1 MNMNKRKIKVTWLR
15 TLRFFGRAFKSK
27 DELSDVQKKGI
38 RIFERMVSVKDAE
51 IFLSP
56 LSDTIYVEVDDIY
69 LILDNFDMQVIN
81 GKFQYDIQYTD
92 KERSRFR
99 NRIFDILESR
109 REELEKKIKTKS
121 NRTLDS
127 IIQEVEEI
135 RNIHN
140 SREQ

>member
-1 MNMNKRKIKVTWLR
+1 MNKRKIKVTWLR
-15 TLRFFGRAFKSK
+15 TLRLFGRAFKTK
-27 DELSDVQKKGI
+27 EDLNDVQKKGI

-69 LILDNFDMQVIN
+69 LILDNLDMQVIN
-81 GKFQYDIQYTD
+81 GKFQYDIPYTD
-92 KERSRFR
+92 KERRKFR
-99 NRIFDILESR
+99 NRIFNILESR

-135 RNIHN
+135 KNIHN

>member
-1 MNMNKRKIKVTWLR
+1 MNKRKIKVTWLR

-81 GKFQYDIQYTD
+81 GKFQYDIPYTD
-92 KERSRFR
+92 KERRRFR

-135 RNIHN
+135 KNIHN
-140 SREQ
+140 SRVQ

>member
-1 MNMNKRKIKVTWLR
+1 MNKRKIKVTWLR

-81 GKFQYDIQYTD
+81 GKFQYDIPYTD
-92 KERSRFR
+92 KERRRFR
-99 NRIFDILESR
+99 SRIFNILESR

-135 RNIHN
+135 KHIHN

>member
-1 MNMNKRKIKVTWLR
+1 MNRRKIKVAWLK
-15 TLRFFGRAFKSK
+15 TARFFGKTFKTK
-27 DELSDVQKKGI
+27 EELTEVQKKGI

-69 LILDNFDMQVIN
+69 LILNHHDMQVIN
-81 GKFQYDIQYTD
+81 GKFQYDIPYTD
-92 KERSRFR
+92 KERRRFR
-99 NRIFDILESR
+99 GRIFNILESR
-109 REELEKKIKTKS
+109 REEIEKKIKTKS

-135 RNIHN
+135 KHIHN
-140 SREQ
+140 NREQ

>member
-1 MNMNKRKIKVTWLR
+1 MNKRKIKVAWLR
-15 TLRFFGRAFKSK
+15 TLRIFGRAFKTK
-27 DELSDVQKKGI
+27 DDLNDVQKKGI
-38 RIFERMVSVKDAE
+38 RIFERMVSVNDAE

-69 LILDNFDMQVIN
+69 LILDNLDMQVIN
-81 GKFQYDIQYTD
+81 GKFQYDIPYTD
-92 KERSRFR
+92 KERRKFR
-99 NRIFDILESR
+99 NRIFNILESR

-135 RNIHN
+135 KNIHN

>member
-1 MNMNKRKIKVTWLR
+1 MNKRKIKVAWLR
-15 TLRFFGRAFKSK
+15 TLRIFGRAFKTG
-27 DELSDVQKKGI
+27 EQLTEVQKKGI
-38 RIFERMVSVKDAE
+38 RIFERMVSVNDAE

-69 LILDNFDMQVIN
+69 LILDNLDMQVIN
-81 GKFQYDIQYTD
+81 GKFQYDIPYTD
-92 KERSRFR
+92 KERRKFR
-99 NRIFDILESR
+99 NRIFNILESR

-135 RNIHN
+135 KNIHN

>member
-1 MNMNKRKIKVTWLR
+1 MNKRKIKVTWLR
-15 TLRFFGRAFKSK
+15 TLRLFGRAFKTK
-27 DELSDVQKKGI
+27 DDLNDVQKKGI

-69 LILDNFDMQVIN
+69 LILDNLDMQVIN
-81 GKFQYDIQYTD
+81 GKFQYDIPYTD
-92 KERSRFR
+92 KERRRFR
-99 NRIFDILESR
+99 SRIFNILESR

-135 RNIHN
+135 KNIHN
-140 SREQ
+140 SRVQ